1 MAFILIIVCIGIVK
15 QVYNCGNQQ
24 FSTSHRASLFS
35 SASPRKIGLLS
46 GNRNLADSSMVYFN
60 CKLLLIINVYK
71 LNSKMFFF
79 VPAGMKCKQ

>member
-24 FSTSHRASLFS
+24 FSTSHR
-35 SASPRKIGLLS
+35 ASPRKIGLLS

-71 LNSKMFFF
+71 LNSKMFLL